1 MRSTL
6 ALRHAGIAVLVVS
19 VLAASGCSWFR
30 KNSPYSQPP
39 EARALE
45 VPPDLDRPNT
55 AAAVGT
61 PSSVTR
67 SSMSGTPVQG
77 SATAAAAASGFT
89 IAGESD
95 AVFAKVGEVLATVPG
110 VTVASKA
117 QLLGTYDVNY
127 EGSNFLVRVT
137 KVEAG
142 TYISA
147 VDPRG
152 VAAGGEAPAKLIAA
166 LKAGLGG

>member
-1 MRSTL
+1 MRSTPI
-6 ALRHAGIAVLVVS
+6 LRHAGLAVLVVS

-61 PSSVTR
+61 QSVTR
-67 SSMSGTPVQG
+67 SSMTGTPVQG
-77 SATAAAAASGFT
+77 SATAGAATASGFT
-89 IAGESD
+89 MAGEPD
-95 AVFAKVGEVLATVPG
+95 AVFNKVGEVLATVPG

-127 EGSNFLVRVT
+127 EGANFLVRVT

-142 TYISA
+142 TYVSA

-152 VAAGGEAPAKLIAA
+152 VAAGGDAPAKLLAA
-166 LKAGLGG
+166 IKAGLGG